1 MPYSTTQYCVS
12 PKAVGNYTDRCG
24 RPLFDEECGA
34 RTLTVLN
41 SWDSGANAVTQSVTL
56 PEGKYRVL
64 MNARYICPNETS
76 NNGKVITTSG
86 NNTNTSLTG
95 VKIGATTDY
104 RYPSESGSW
113 QRMCYDFELTGET
126 VVTLSLGVRTSASA
140 GAANNTL
147 LYVDNVRLLASDDNA
162 TGIQE
167 VSLKSAESTTVFDL
181 QGRRVNPSMVRRGI
195 YIQNGKKVLY

>member
-1 MPYSTTQYCVS
+1 
-12 PKAVGNYTDRCG
+12 
-24 RPLFDEECGA
+24 
-34 RTLTVLN
+34 
-41 SWDSGANAVTQSVTL
+41 
-56 PEGKYRVL
+56 
-64 MNARYICPNETS
+64 
-76 NNGKVITTSG
+76 
-86 NNTNTSLTG
+86 
-95 VKIGATTDY
+95 
-104 RYPSESGSW
+104 
-113 QRMCYDFELTGET
+113 MCYDFELTGET

-167 VSLKSAESTTVFDL
+167 ISQTSAEPTTVFDL

>member
-1 MPYSTTQYCVS
+1 M
-12 PKAVGNYTDRCG
+12 
-24 RPLFDEECGA
+24 
-34 RTLTVLN
+34 
-41 SWDSGANAVTQSVTL
+41 
-56 PEGKYRVL
+56 
-64 MNARYICPNETS
+64 
-76 NNGKVITTSG
+76 
-86 NNTNTSLTG
+86 
-95 VKIGATTDY
+95 
-104 RYPSESGSW
+104 
-113 QRMCYDFELTGET
+113 TGET

-167 VSLKSAESTTVFDL
+167 VSQTSAESTTVFDL

>member
-1 MPYSTTQYCVS
+1 
-12 PKAVGNYTDRCG
+12 
-24 RPLFDEECGA
+24 
-34 RTLTVLN
+34 
-41 SWDSGANAVTQSVTL
+41 
-56 PEGKYRVL
+56 
-64 MNARYICPNETS
+64 
-76 NNGKVITTSG
+76 
-86 NNTNTSLTG
+86 
-95 VKIGATTDY
+95 
-104 RYPSESGSW
+104 
-113 QRMCYDFELTGET
+113 MCYDFELTGET

-167 VSLKSAESTTVFDL
+167 VSLKSAEPTTVFDL